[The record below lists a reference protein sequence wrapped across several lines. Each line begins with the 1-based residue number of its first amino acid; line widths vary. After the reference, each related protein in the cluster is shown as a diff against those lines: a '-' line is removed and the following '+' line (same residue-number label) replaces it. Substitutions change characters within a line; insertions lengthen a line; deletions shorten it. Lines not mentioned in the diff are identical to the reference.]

1 MEQNRPKQTDQQA
14 TNAALAALAAAG
26 NAFALGQLWEV
37 NKGFV
42 RRQLWQWYEKNQT
55 VADSAGLSFEDLVQ
69 EGYFA
74 VDYAAKHYSA
84 EQGSF
89 TTYLSYALLKQIR
102 TATCGEHTRGV
113 TTEDGR
119 RVAVSANPLNDCTSL
134 DAPLDGEDKGSSTK
148 GETIE
153 DPAAAQ
159 AFQTAEDD
167 LYTEELHNA
176 LEDAMTKILT
186 DQEAHVLRR
195 RYYDSQ
201 TLRAIGEELGVHCER
216 IRQIER
222 KACRKL
228 SGLSS
233 IQRWHD
239 DVITTRA
246 WRGTGWNAWS
256 RYGSVQERTA
266 EYLEEKE
273 EERFNYYAWRDQM
286 IREHYAD
293 LEAAGYFD
301 RHPEWRASLE
311 PRTDSKEST
320 PPGGEV

>member
-26 NAFALGQLWEV
+26 NSFALGQLWEV

-42 RRQLWQWYEKNQT
+42 RRQLWQWYEKNKP
-55 VADSAGLSFEDLVQ
+55 VADSAGLSFNDLVQ

-74 VDYAAKHYSA
+74 VDYAAKHYNE

-113 TTEDGR
+113 TTDDGR
-119 RVAVSANPLNDCTSL
+119 RVAVSANPLNECSSL
-134 DAPLDGEDKGSSTK
+134 DVRLDEADEGSSTK

-153 DPAAAQ
+153 DPAASQ

-176 LEDAMTKILT
+176 LE
-186 DQEAHVLRR
+186 EALSQLAAKQADVVRR
-195 RYYDSQ
+195 HYFEGQ
-201 TLRAIGEELGVHCER
+201 TLKEISQEDGTTLNAARNREQAAFIALSR
-216 IRQIER
+216 NL
-222 KACRKL
+222 KL
-228 SGLSS
+228 
-233 IQRWHD
+233 QRWRD

-256 RYGSVQERTA
+256 RYGSVQERTV
-266 EYLEEKE
+266 EYWDEQVKKYEEHV
-273 EERFNYYAWRDQM
+273 
-286 IREHYAD
+286 RELVEKYGISAII
-293 LEAAGYFD
+293 
-301 RHPEWRASLE
+301 
-311 PRTDSKEST
+311 
-320 PPGGEV
+320 

>member
-113 TTEDGR
+113 ITEDGR
-119 RVAVSANPLNDCTSL
+119 RVAVSANPLNECTSL
-134 DAPLDGEDKGSSTK
+134 DTPVGEDGSDTAL
-148 GETIE
+148 GDLQE
-153 DPAAAQ
+153 DPAAAHEFQQ
-159 AFQTAEDD
+159 AENEI
-167 LYTEELHNA
+167 YNEELHAA
-176 LEDAMTKILT
+176 LEEAMN
-186 DQEAHVLRR
+186 AVLKQARKMEESDEPEER
-195 RYYDSQ
+195 RYGFGMESAL
-201 TLRAIGEELGVHCER
+201 TALAI
-216 IRQIER
+216 
-222 KACRKL
+222 
-228 SGLSS
+228 
-233 IQRWHD
+233 
-239 DVITTRA
+239 
-246 WRGTGWNAWS
+246 
-256 RYGSVQERTA
+256 
-266 EYLEEKE
+266 YL
-273 EERFNYYAWRDQM
+273 
-286 IREHYAD
+286 D
-293 LEAAGYFD
+293 L
-301 RHPEWRASLE
+301 
-311 PRTDSKEST
+311 
-320 PPGGEV
+320 

>member
-1 MEQNRPKQTDQQA
+1 MDKQPNKATDQQN

-26 NAFALGQLWEV
+26 NSFALGQLWEI

-113 TTEDGR
+113 ITEDGR
-119 RVAVSANPLNDCTSL
+119 RVAVSANPLNECNSL
-134 DAPLDGEDKGSSTK
+134 DIRLDETDEGSSTK

-153 DPAAAQ
+153 DPAATQ
-159 AFQTAEDD
+159 AFQTAEDG

-176 LEDAMTKILT
+176 LE
-186 DQEAHVLRR
+186 EALSQLAAKQADVVRRHYFEGKAISEIAREDGTTRNAAQNREQAAFAALRR
-195 RYYDSQ
+195 N
-201 TLRAIGEELGVHCER
+201 L
-216 IRQIER
+216 
-222 KACRKL
+222 KL
-228 SGLSS
+228 
-233 IQRWHD
+233 QRWRD
-239 DVITTRA
+239 EIISTRA
-246 WRGTGWNAWS
+246 WSGTGFGAWNH
-256 RYGSVQERTA
+256 RGSVEERTV
-266 EYLEEKE
+266 EYLEAWEAKSRVWAA
-273 EERFNYYAWRDQM
+273 ERAQL
-286 IREHYAD
+286 IKEHYAD
-293 LEAAGYFD
+293 FEASGYFD
-301 RHPEWRASLE
+301 RNPEQRPTLQ
-311 PRTDSKEST
+311 T
-320 PPGGEV
+320 G